1 MSVAMMKKGG
11 RAWSDIVKSCH
22 WGRERIS
29 SIYKQGL
36 FSPERPENVGILA
49 ES

>member
-11 RAWSDIVKSCH
+11 RAWSDISKSCH
-22 WGRERIS
+22 WERERIS

-36 FSPERPENVGILA
+36 FSRNDRNGQNALKF
-49 ES
+49 